1 MKPETEHVIQVL
13 RSALR
18 VLGFTNRE
26 VERRL
31 GVSGG
36 YLTRL
41 FSGVMELRFDHVVD
55 IARAIGLE
63 PSEIFELM
71 YTQPRKPPT
80 EAAQRIRETFGAA
93 QLPEPVVPAAKVE
106 PPKEEEESLEAVEQ
120 GMERMMMK
128 MLRKLFAEVM
138 AKGARGA

>member
-1 MKPETEHVIQVL
+1 MKPETEHVIQTL
-13 RSALR
+13 RSAMR

-41 FSGVMELRFDHVVD
+41 FSGVVELRFEHIVD
-55 IARAIGLE
+55 IARAIGME
-63 PSEIFELM
+63 PQEIFELV

-80 EAAQRIRETFGAA
+80 EAVQRIRETFGPA
-93 QLPEPVVPAAKVE
+93 LPPEPAAPAARVDA
-106 PPKEEEESLEAVEQ
+106 PKEEESFEAIEQ

-128 MLRKLFAEVM
+128 IFRKFFAEMM
-138 AKGARGA
+138 AKGAVGE

>member
-1 MKPETEHVIQVL
+1 MKPETEHVIQVI
-13 RSALR
+13 RSAMR

-41 FSGVMELRFDHVVD
+41 FSGVMELRFEHIVD
-55 IARAIGLE
+55 IARAIGME
-63 PSEIFELM
+63 PQELFELV
-71 YTQPRKPPT
+71 YPQPRKPPT
-80 EAAQRIRETFGAA
+80 EAVQRIRETFGPG
-93 QLPEPVVPAAKVE
+93 QPLEPAVPAAKVE
-106 PPKEEEESLEAVEQ
+106 APKDEESLEAVEQ

-128 MLRKLFAEVM
+128 MLRKLFAEMM
-138 AKGARGA
+138 AKGAVGE

>member
-1 MKPETEHVIQVL
+1 MKPETEHIIQVI
-13 RSALR
+13 RSAMR

-41 FSGVMELRFDHVVD
+41 FSGVMELRFEHIVD

-63 PSEIFELM
+63 HQEIFEM
-71 YTQPRKPPT
+71 AYPQPRKPPT
-80 EAAQRIRETFGAA
+80 EAVQRIRETFGTA
-93 QLPEPVVPAAKVE
+93 QPLEAPVFTAKME
-106 PPKEEEESLEAVEQ
+106 FPKDEESLEVVEQ

-128 MLRKLFAEVM
+128 MLRKLFAEMM
-138 AKGARGA
+138 AKGAVGE

>member
-1 MKPETEHVIQVL
+1 MKPETEHVIQVV
-13 RSALR
+13 RSAMR

-41 FSGVMELRFDHVVD
+41 FSGVMELRFEHIVD

-63 PSEIFELM
+63 PQEIFELV
-71 YTQPRKPPT
+71 YPQPRRPPT
-80 EAAQRIRETFGAA
+80 EAAQRIRETFGPA
-93 QLPEPVVPAAKVE
+93 QALEPAVPTAKVE
-106 PPKEEEESLEAVEQ
+106 PPGDEESLEAVEQ

-128 MLRKLFAEVM
+128 MLRKLFAEM
-138 AKGARGA
+138 MTKGAVGE

>member
-41 FSGVMELRFDHVVD
+41 FSGVMELRFEHIVD
-55 IARAIGLE
+55 IAQAIGLE
-63 PSEIFELM
+63 TQEIFELA
-71 YTQPRKPPT
+71 YPQPRKPPT
-80 EAAQRIRETFGAA
+80 EAAQRLRETFGVAQPSESAA
-93 QLPEPVVPAAKVE
+93 PAMKME
-106 PPKEEEESLEAVEQ
+106 PPEDVESLMAVEQ
-120 GMERMMMK
+120 VMERMMMK
-128 MLRKLFAEVM
+128 MLRKLFAEM
-138 AKGARGA
+138 MRKGAMGE